1 MRIVHLLLTRRFA
14 GTERHVLE
22 LAAAQSAGHDV
33 TLVLRRAGALDR
45 PDAIAHRV
53 DPRVRIEV
61 VGDLFA
67 PARARRLLRRLQ
79 PDVAHAHLSGGC
91 RALHGLEG
99 GVLRVATL
107 HIHYKPGQHAALD
120 ALIAIAPWQ
129 LAAIPEHLRARS
141 TQIDNWTLPQ
151 ETDVAAG
158 GRLRAQHGIDDDVFL
173 VGALGRAE
181 RSKGLDVL
189 IEAFRRAELPAARLA
204 IVGQGRE
211 WKALRRQAGC
221 EVLTPGFADRP
232 QDWLAAFDG
241 FVSAARV
248 EPFGL
253 VLLEAM
259 QAGLPIVATAS
270 QGARHLAAHLGTP
283 LVPLDDADALAAALR
298 RLVEG
303 GRRRI
308 AYPMDAFR
316 IEARLPQIESFYRAS
331 SARLQGRRPA

>member
-22 LAAAQSAGHDV
+22 LAAAQSSEHDV
-33 TLVLRRAGALDR
+33 TLVLRRAGALNR

-53 DPRVRIEV
+53 DPRVRVEV

-67 PARARRLLRRLQ
+67 PARARRLLRGLR

-91 RALHGLEG
+91 RALHGLAG
-99 GVLRVATL
+99 NVLRVATL

-120 ALIAIAPWQ
+120 GLIAIAPWQ
-129 LAAIPEHLRARS
+129 LAAMPQALRARS
-141 TQIDNWTLPQ
+141 IQVDNWTLPQ
-151 ETDVAAG
+151 AADLAAG
-158 GRLRAQHGIDDDVFL
+158 ARLRAQHGIGDEVFL
-173 VGALGRAE
+173 LGALGRTE

-189 IEAFRRAELPAARLA
+189 VEAFHRADLPGARLA

-211 WKALRRQAGC
+211 WKALRRWAGA
-221 EVLTPGFADRP
+221 EVLMPGFTERP

-241 FVSAARV
+241 FVSAARS

-270 QGARHLAAHLGTP
+270 QGAQHLAAHLGTELLP
-283 LVPLDDADALAAALR
+283 LEDVDALAAALR
-298 RLVEG
+298 RMVAG
-303 GRRRI
+303 GRQRVV
-308 AYPMDAFR
+308 YPMEAFR
-316 IEARLPQIESFYRAS
+316 IEAKLPQIESFYRR
-331 SARLQGRRPA
+331 ARSG